1 MMTVR
6 ILAFFNRIFQGQVKF
21 KNYGKKYNLIILDHD
36 ASETIYG
43 LKYFQI
49 NYLFGEQHWEVC
61 FDYMSFLDT
70 SRYVSTEFRCL
81 QIRFSL
87 WFVLT
92 LDRNTYNLIVWLN
105 MFIMQTE
112 AMSDWMKYCAT
123 LKYKYLYFWN
133 YIVVEIIEIHLVFST
148 SKLLSRIVQKMYFLF
163 R

>member
-49 NYLFGEQHWEVC
+49 NYLFGEHWELC
-61 FDYMSFLDT
+61 FDYMMSFLDT

-87 WFVLT
+87 RFVLT
-92 LDRNTYNLIVWLN
+92 LDRNTYNLIVWFKCLQCYADRGHESWQIKWNIEQLLN
-105 MFIMQTE
+105 KIIFIFFN
-112 AMSDWMKYCAT
+112 SIC
-123 LKYKYLYFWN
+123 
-133 YIVVEIIEIHLVFST
+133 T
-148 SKLLSRIVQKMYFLF
+148 SRN
-163 R
+163 